1 MKVAQLSGST
11 RTNVGKKDAAQL
23 RKNGQVPCVIYGSG
37 EQTHFSVKNVELE
50 KLIFSPEVYQFEL
63 EVEGKKANAVVRELQ
78 QHPLTGK
85 IQHVDFLE
93 LDDNKPV
100 RVALP
105 VRLTASARGVMAGG
119 KLLQSY
125 RMLNV
130 VGLPKD
136 LPEAITL
143 DISDLKIGDSI
154 RVKSVEIPGLT
165 ILEPQASVVVG
176 VRMARGAVKPEEEE
190 EAEAEAEA

>member
-105 VRLTASARGVMAGG
+105 VRLTGSARGVMAGG

-190 EAEAEAEA
+190 EEAEAEA